1 MSVSIKKLEETIDRL
16 RGYNGANPYLLMIK
30 RDVIVKGKNDV
41 LTDFCIDYI
50 KKNVDFVPKVI
61 NKTVKIADWYGEKKK
76 EDWGTDFV
84 PQKLK
89 IISFLGETDSVYHCY
104 VQYRQSVDPVQAFI
118 PKKAII
124 GNFLVE
130 DYNNISVDFD
140 RYDRLST
147 SKDPNRRLK
156 EHQKVAV
163 KFLLGR
169 KKCVLADDMGLG
181 KTTSATVAAIEGN
194 FDSILIICPA
204 SVKENWKNEL
214 LWYVPERDIT
224 IVEGF
229 QGKNKSELEAFLG
242 YGIGKS
248 GKKVEELKNEAKERG
263 KWSENRFV
271 IVNYDILDEF
281 YEIPATRSSENI
293 KKAYENS
300 PILQFIANKKS
311 LIIVDE
317 AHRLSNMSSKQYKII
332 KDLINRGKPDSLYL
346 MTGTPITN
354 DPQNYYNLLNL
365 IGDPIT
371 DDWKYY
377 MERYCGA
384 VEFPKNAEEKAKR
397 NEITQNFVRS
407 KGKFSWYDLTDDE
420 KKALNEIVKRNVKM
434 ITVAKGAEN
443 LDELK
448 ERTAHIYLRRV
459 KEDLTDLEV
468 KKNVHEVF
476 YDFDVVQIMEY
487 EKLWEDYENAQL
499 EADPNKEINK
509 ELLEG
514 AVYRKYC
521 SNQMVPNTEKLVD
534 SFIEKGEKV
543 VIACCYDEEL
553 YTLKDYYGDKCVV
566 FNGKMNAKEKLESE
580 RLFKEDPN
588 VMVFIGNI
596 QSAGVG
602 INLVSSHI
610 VVFNNF
616 SWAFSDNSQF
626 EDRVFR
632 IGQTKNCDIYYQYF
646 RNTQYERMWEVVLKK
661 EMILKKVIVDE
672 KHK

>member
-1 MSVSIKKLEETIDRL
+1 MSVSIKKLEETIERL
-16 RGYNGANPYLLMIK
+16 RGYNGANPYLLMLK

-76 EDWGTDFV
+76 EDWGIEFV

-229 QGKNKSELEAFLG
+229 QGKNKSELEDFLG

-407 KGKFSWYDLTDDE
+407 KGKFSWYDLTNEE

-459 KEDLTDLEV
+459 KEDLTDFEV

-534 SFIEKGEKV
+534 SFIENGEKV

>member
-1 MSVSIKKLEETIDRL
+1 MSVSIKKLEETIERL
-16 RGYNGANPYLLMIK
+16 RGYNGANPYLLMLK

-61 NKTVKIADWYGEKKK
+61 NKTVRIADWYGEKKK
-76 EDWGTDFV
+76 EDWGTEFV

-147 SKDPNRRLK
+147 SKDLNRRLK

-281 YEIPATRSSENI
+281 YEIPATRSSQNI
-293 KKAYENS
+293 KIAYENS

-407 KGKFSWYDLTDDE
+407 KGKFSWYDLTDEE

-534 SFIEKGEKV
+534 SLLKQGKKV

-580 RLFKEDPN
+580 RLFKEDDSK
-588 VMVFIGNI
+588 VVFLGNI
-596 QSAGVG
+596 QAAGVG
-602 INLVSSHI
+602 INLTSATAM
-610 VVFNNF
+610 VFNNISF
-616 SWAFSDNSQF
+616 VPGDNKQM
-626 EDRVFR
+626 EDRIYR
-632 IGQTKNCDIYYQYF
+632 IGQNKDVDIYYQMF
-646 RNTQYERMWEVVLKK
+646 RDTQYEKMWNIVLRKELIIDQVIKK
-661 EMILKKVIVDE
+661 EDE
-672 KHK
+672 K

>member
-61 NKTVKIADWYGEKKK
+61 NKTVRIADWYGEKKK
-76 EDWGTDFV
+76 EDWGTEFV

-130 DYNNISVDFD
+130 DYNNISVDFG

-248 GKKVEELKNEAKERG
+248 GKKVEELKKEAKERG

-281 YEIPATRSSENI
+281 YEIPATRSAENI

-407 KGKFSWYDLTDDE
+407 KGKFSWYDLTDEE

-566 FNGKMNAKEKLESE
+566 FNGKMNGKEKLESE